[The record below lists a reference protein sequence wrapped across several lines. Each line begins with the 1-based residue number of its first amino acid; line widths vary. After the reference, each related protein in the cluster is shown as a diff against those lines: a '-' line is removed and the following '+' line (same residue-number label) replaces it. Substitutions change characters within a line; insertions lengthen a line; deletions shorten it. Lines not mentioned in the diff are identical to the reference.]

1 MDQGQKRKRERPK
14 NVLEEEKEYLLE
26 LVTDKKGIIENKKSD
41 TISAKQKRETWNLIA
56 NQFNASSKTGTRNA
70 QQLKLL
76 YDNLKKSTKKKLA
89 DEKVVKF

>member
-1 MDQGQKRKRERPK
+1 MDQGQKRKRERSK
-14 NVLEEEKEYLLE
+14 NFLEEEKEYLLE

-41 TISAKQKRETWNLIA
+41 TISAKQKRETWN
-56 NQFNASSKTGTRNA
+56 KTGTRNA

-89 DEKVVKF
+89 DEKVVKFQNFELKF